1 MDVNRM
7 LEKAIGVL
15 MRRNS
20 SSVQPIELKQN
31 GIRFEAR
38 KLVVEAIAEGQEL
51 VNELGACSQYS
62 VPTQSAS
69 VGPRAETTLQS
80 IRDNL
85 QKHQR

>member
-1 MDVNRM
+1 VNVNSM
-7 LEKAIGVL
+7 LEKAIGVII
-15 MRRNS
+15 RRNS

-38 KLVVEAIAEGQEL
+38 KLVVEAIAEGHEL
-51 VNELGACSQYS
+51 VNELGAGSQY

-85 QKHQR
+85 EKHQR